1 MCDSPDQEI
10 LLDHTI
16 LSDRYSK
23 RLQDFS
29 RERTPKTLTAR
40 AVDPTKMSTSVNAP
54 VSTRLLPQHREVML
68 RLLESQTFSTAPRLR
83 DVLAYLL
90 RTMEEET
97 ADEITEQSIGQ
108 VVFGRPP
115 GYNASEDNI
124 VRVTVRHLRNR
135 LKEYYS
141 SEGATDPII
150 LAIPKGR
157 YIPSFVAREASSSD
171 LADEMAET
179 RPELDSSE
187 EESRQDSPAQDLFS
201 RDRLAWRWIVLAAA
215 ALIIAFTA
223 GYAVRSALRPPTQA
237 TGIMGALF
245 PPGDDVTLVTVD
257 ANLQAYRQIFKR
269 QVSLEDYILRTYATE
284 SVNSSDPRIADAYRF
299 ATGTNQTNVSS
310 VIIGVAVRHALEG
323 RRLIIKHPHDVSV
336 RDFQDQGNVILL
348 GGPWA
353 NPWGQLFENRFNFR
367 VVPEPGEPSS
377 SEIHNL
383 HPMAGEAAEYRPH
396 MDGNLNVNYVRVA
409 ILPNLDN
416 TGHVILMSATS
427 PESLEA
433 ASEYLLSAASYREL
447 LARFHA
453 RSIEALPP
461 VEFLLEAKGL
471 NAAPGSRR
479 ILSIRIVK

>member
-1 MCDSPDQEI
+1 
-10 LLDHTI
+10 
-16 LSDRYSK
+16 
-23 RLQDFS
+23 
-29 RERTPKTLTAR
+29 
-40 AVDPTKMSTSVNAP
+40 MSTSVNAP
-54 VSTRLLPQHREVML
+54 VSTRLLPQHREVIL
-68 RLLESQTFSTAPRLR
+68 HLLESQTFSTAPRLR

-90 RTMEEET
+90 RTMEEDS
-97 ADEITEQSIGQ
+97 AGEITEQSIGQ
-108 VVFGRPP
+108 AVFGRPP

-141 SEGATDPII
+141 SEGATDPIV
-150 LAIPKGR
+150 LVIPKGR
-157 YIPSFVAREASSSD
+157 YIPSFAPREVNSSD
-171 LADEMAET
+171 PADEMAET
-179 RPELDSSE
+179 RSGLDPS
-187 EESRQDSPAQDLFS
+187 EESRQDSPSQDILSRGRFS
-201 RDRLAWRWIVLAAA
+201 WRWIALAAA

-223 GYAVRSALRPPTQA
+223 GFAARSALRPPAQA
-237 TGIMGALF
+237 TGIMGELF

-299 ATGTNQTNVSS
+299 ATGTNETNVSS
-310 VIIGVAVRHALEG
+310 VIIGAAVRHALEG
-323 RRLIIKHPHDVSV
+323 RRLIIKHPHDASV

-348 GGPWA
+348 GGPWS

-367 VVPEPGEPSS
+367 VVPETDQPSS

-383 HPMAGEAAEYRPH
+383 HPMTGEATEYRPH
-396 MDGNLNVNYVRVA
+396 MDGNLNVNYVRIA

-447 LARFHA
+447 LAQFHA
-453 RSIEALPP
+453 GSVKTLPP

-471 NAAPGSRR
+471 NAAPGSHH
-479 ILSIRIVK
+479 ILSVRIVKWPG